1 MAIPVV
7 AAAINGV
14 AALTLATVLAP
25 GVSLRYGPENAAYVA
40 AHLLAWRAGWALWIA
55 AAVSLLLFFAWWAA
69 RVGWTT
75 ATRIALAIGALGVVA
90 DVTAEARLIGWSEG
104 LDVSAALRQSGVVAN
119 ACYSIAGAIL
129 MRATPRLPRGL
140 SWSGWSVW
148 LLGAGLSIAAAAS
161 NDTASAVLT
170 AAIFAVFVPWLV
182 LAGRRLG

>member
-1 MAIPVV
+1 
-7 AAAINGV
+7 
-14 AALTLATVLAP
+14 
-25 GVSLRYGPENAAYVA
+25 
-40 AHLLAWRAGWALWIA
+40 
-55 AAVSLLLFFAWWAA
+55 
-69 RVGWTT
+69 
-75 ATRIALAIGALGVVA
+75 
-90 DVTAEARLIGWSEG
+90 
-104 LDVSAALRQSGVVAN
+104 
-119 ACYSIAGAIL
+119 